1 MLREISIANLALV
14 DKLRIEFL
22 QGLNTLTGETG
33 AGKSIIIDAVGLAL
47 GGRFSSEMIRA
58 DAESAQVEAVFELD
72 RPEEFQ
78 ASFDE
83 LGLSLGEDGLV
94 ILSREVAQAGR
105 NRCRINGQTVT
116 VQVLGKIGSI
126 LMDIHGQNEHQSLL
140 SSEKQLMILDAF
152 GGPQLEQ
159 SSTELVGVYEH
170 WAKLKQA
177 LERLDENIEDRAR
190 RMELIGFQL
199 EEIREAKLVSGEDDE
214 LLREREVL
222 GSAERLYAASAEG
235 YLRLYGE
242 EDGASVLDQLG
253 MVGRALDSAASID
266 PKLASV
272 AGMIR
277 EATCQAEEA
286 AREIRSYRD
295 SIAFDP
301 ERLEQV
307 ERRLDE
313 LAKLKK
319 KYGESVA
326 EILAYAD
333 RIEAEMN
340 EVENRDVRRQELQEE
355 LDAARVQL
363 ADVAERL
370 SKLRKDAAEKLEQE
384 IRIQLADLNMA
395 KTVFKVEFS
404 RQPDA
409 AGVSMDDG
417 IWAVNSRGVD
427 KIEFL
432 VAPNIGEGLKPLA
445 KIASGGELSR
455 LMLAVKAILAE
466 VDKIPTM
473 VFDEIDT
480 GIGGRTAQAVAE
492 KLMFIAQSRQVI
504 CVTHLPQIASL
515 AHNHLFIQKT
525 SDGTRTRVEVRPLE
539 MGQRVEELAR
549 MLGGAEVT
557 DTTRQHAREML
568 TLAESLRLK
577 RVGNRI

>member
-1 MLREISIANLALV
+1 MLRELSIANLALV

-47 GGRFSSEMIRA
+47 GGRFSSEMIRV

-72 RPEEFQ
+72 HPAEFGIP
-78 ASFDE
+78 FEE
-83 LGLSLGEDGLV
+83 LGVPLGEDGLV
-94 ILSREVAQAGR
+94 ILSREVAQTGR

-116 VQVLGKIGSI
+116 VQILGKVGSI

-140 SSEKQLMILDAF
+140 SPEKQLAILDAF
-152 GGPQLEQ
+152 GGPELLHI
-159 SSTELVGVYEH
+159 STEFVGIYER
-170 WAKLKQA
+170 WAKLRQD
-177 LERLDENIEDRAR
+177 LTRLDENIEDRAR

-199 EEIREAKLVSGEDDE
+199 EEIREAKLVPGEDDE
-214 LLREREVL
+214 LLREREIL

-253 MVGRALDSAASID
+253 MVSRALDSAASID
-266 PKLASV
+266 PKLTPV
-272 AGMIR
+272 AEMIR

-286 AREIRSYRD
+286 AREIRNYRD

-319 KYGESVA
+319 KYGESVT
-326 EILAYAD
+326 EILAY
-333 RIEAEMN
+333 REQIEAELN
-340 EVENRDVRRQELQEE
+340 EVENRDLRRQELQAE
-355 LDAARVQL
+355 LEAARTQL
-363 ADVAERL
+363 ADLAEYL
-370 SKLRKDAAEKLEQE
+370 SKLRKSTAEKLEQE
-384 IRIQLADLNMA
+384 IRVQLADLNMA
-395 KTVFKVEFS
+395 KTIFKVEFS
-404 RQPDA
+404 RQPDMN
-409 AGVSMDDG
+409 GLTMNDG
-417 IWAVNSRGVD
+417 TWAVNSHGID

-466 VDKIPTM
+466 VDRIPTM

-525 SDGTRTRVEVRPLE
+525 SDGVRTRVDVRPLE

-557 DTTRQHAREML
+557 ETTRQHAREML

-577 RVGNRI
+577 RVGSRI